1 MGSVGRITIRSDH
14 LESDLLMQSTCSI
27 SEWGIGGPL
36 VDNISGDVIG
46 MDFFCRKKCTPFLPG
61 NILLKCIDQ
70 SSGRGIISFPWAG
83 WKTRPLHE
91 LKADELEIVFSKYKS
106 FEGVIIK
113 DAMQLRVTIRKTEDK
128 VIRVQSFSPP
138 TVDRWPL
145 LPPPLATSTTS
156 RIGLLGL

>member
-1 MGSVGRITIRSDH
+1 
-14 LESDLLMQSTCSI
+14 
-27 SEWGIGGPL
+27 
-36 VDNISGDVIG
+36 

-113 DAMQLRVTIRKTEDK
+113 DLADVLFKACDSLPEAMQLRVTIRKTEDK

-138 TVDRWPL
+138 TVDRYF
-145 LPPPLATSTTS
+145 
-156 RIGLLGL
+156 RRN

>member
-1 MGSVGRITIRSDH
+1 
-14 LESDLLMQSTCSI
+14 
-27 SEWGIGGPL
+27 
-36 VDNISGDVIG
+36 